1 MERRRLCL
9 AVSAM
14 VFSLAVGGRAHA
26 QSFGF
31 PWWRDAQFQKDLS
44 LSTDQSTRIDALFQ
58 ANMPALRTGR
68 DELDRQETELS
79 RLITLGAD
87 EKQVTLQIDKVET
100 LRASLNK
107 TRTLM
112 LLHMRQM
119 LTPDQRGKLNKL
131 YEQRE
136 KDRQDK
142 SRDGRGGRG
151 RGRGDR

>member
-1 MERRRLCL
+1 MQRRRLWL
-9 AVSAM
+9 LVTAM
-14 VFSLAVGGRAHA
+14 IFSLAAAGRVHA

-31 PWWRDAQFQKDLS
+31 PWWRDAQFQKELV
-44 LSTDQSTRIDALFQ
+44 LTADQSTRLDSLFQ

-87 EKQVTLQIDKVET
+87 EKQVTLQIDRVET

-112 LLHMRQM
+112 LLHMRQV

-136 KDRQDK
+136 KERQDK
-142 SRDGRGGRG
+142 PRDGRG

>member
-1 MERRRLCL
+1 MQRRRLWRL
-9 AVSAM
+9 FPVM
-14 VFSLAVGGRAHA
+14 VFSLAVAGSAHA

-44 LSTDQSTRIDALFQ
+44 MSADQSTRIDALFQ

-79 RLITLGAD
+79 RLISLGAD
-87 EKQVTLQIDKVET
+87 EKQVTQQIDKVET

-112 LLHMRQM
+112 LLHMRQV
-119 LTPDQRGKLNKL
+119 LTSDQRGKLNKL

-136 KDRQDK
+136 KERQDK
-142 SRDGRGGRG
+142 PRDGRG